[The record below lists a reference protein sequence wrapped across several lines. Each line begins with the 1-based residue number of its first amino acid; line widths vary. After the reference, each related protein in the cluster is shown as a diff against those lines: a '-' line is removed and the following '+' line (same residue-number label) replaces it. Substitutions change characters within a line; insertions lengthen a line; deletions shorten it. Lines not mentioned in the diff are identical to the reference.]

1 MRTSRNNVRYLHR
14 SAVGSGTYS
23 DKQGQIRLHV
33 AVLLFSLAALLAD
46 HLSLGAV
53 AITMSRSLLAV
64 LFLLPVWLLRRHAR
78 QERAARPSLV
88 IYLLSGSL
96 LALHWILFF
105 DAVIHGGVSLALMAY
120 ASFPLASF
128 LLDRFNGSWPVPRV
142 EWLAM
147 ILTLAGVALLS
158 GGVSLTAEAS
168 GRGLLSGIASGVL
181 FALLAAV
188 NGRWLSRIPA
198 MEKSLAQLL
207 VAGLLLLPFSWK
219 PLLHLPLP
227 EWLVL
232 LALALFSTAMGHSL
246 FISALPRVS
255 LALSARVAALEPFY
269 GLLLAFLLVGSTPA
283 AHEWIA
289 LPFLLMGALLSSN
302 EKGSTSGRPLDGCT

>member
-1 MRTSRNNVRYLHR
+1 MTHTDRRV
-14 SAVGSGTYS
+14 VGRGTCS
-23 DKQGQIRLHV
+23 VNQGQIRLHLSV
-33 AVLLFSLAALLAD
+33 FLFSLAALLAD
-46 HLSLGAV
+46 RLSLGAG
-53 AITMSRSLLAV
+53 AITMGRSLLGA
-64 LFLLPVWLLRRHAR
+64 LFLLPAFVFNRSRAGGLSRRPGLA
-78 QERAARPSLV
+78 

-105 DAVIHGGVSLALMAY
+105 DAVIQGGIPLALMAY

-128 LLDRFNGSWPVPRV
+128 LLDRLSSPVPAPRV

-147 ILTLAGVALLS
+147 CLTLAGVLLLA
-158 GGVSLTAEAS
+158 GGQGVSQDAS
-168 GRGLLSGIASGVL
+168 WRGLISGIASGVL

-188 NGRWLSRIPA
+188 NGRWLSAVPA

-227 EWLVL
+227 EWPVL
-232 LALALFSTAMGHSL
+232 LALALFSTAIGHSL
-246 FISALPRVS
+246 FISALPKVS

-269 GLLLAFLLVGSTPA
+269 GLLLAFVFVGSKPVI
-283 AHEWIA
+283 HEWLA
-289 LPFLLMGALLSSN
+289 LPFLLTGAVLSGN
-302 EKGSTSGRPLDGCT
+302 KKGPANGRPLTD